1 METLIIIICS
11 MTIFLL
17 INDYIEKKFLINNEI
32 ISNVEYKKKLKKSL
46 EDKIEKIDKKRKKT
60 VLERKHLKVL
70 FNYKGEK

>member
-17 INDYIEKKFLINNEI
+17 INDYIEKKFLINNET